1 MKIRHFSHV
10 RCGLLTNWIETNFY
24 DVHWRPSN
32 SLKTLKLINVFLK
45 FKPFPC
51 YHCAKINPC
60 YNMYY
65 PIGWPKLL
73 DSQKAPL
80 RLATDKV
87 KILFAVLH
95 EKSVAL
101 WFCKPCVPITYHQR
115 SDKCIVE
122 NGTNAF
128 IEWKIDSS
136 KLVVAVS
143 IRLIVM
149 LMTWMVFVV
158 KTTHFNIHIFPQT
171 NDGALII
178 YDVQVDDDSTGGL
191 YTQNDSPFNYLRRDS
206 AELFIKE
213 TIPSLKLN
221 LVRCAH
227 E

>member
-1 MKIRHFSHV
+1 
-10 RCGLLTNWIETNFY
+10 
-24 DVHWRPSN
+24 
-32 SLKTLKLINVFLK
+32 
-45 FKPFPC
+45 
-51 YHCAKINPC
+51 
-60 YNMYY
+60 MYY

-115 SDKCIVE
+115 SEKCIAE

-143 IRLIVM
+143 TYLS
-149 LMTWMVFVV
+149 
-158 KTTHFNIHIFPQT
+158 HC
-171 NDGALII
+171 D
-178 YDVQVDDDSTGGL
+178 VDDLDDFRCKDNSFQYSYFPTDQRWGI
-191 YTQNDSPFNYLRRDS
+191 N
-206 AELFIKE
+206 
-213 TIPSLKLN
+213 N
-221 LVRCAH
+221 L
-227 E
+227 

>member
-1 MKIRHFSHV
+1 
-10 RCGLLTNWIETNFY
+10 
-24 DVHWRPSN
+24 
-32 SLKTLKLINVFLK
+32 
-45 FKPFPC
+45 
-51 YHCAKINPC
+51 
-60 YNMYY
+60 MYY

-87 KILFAVLH
+87 KILFAVLY
-95 EKSVAL
+95 EKSICI
-101 WFCKPCVPITYHQR
+101 WFCKPCVPLTFHQR
-115 SDKCIVE
+115 SDKCIAE

-143 IRLIVM
+143 PCWWDLDD
-149 LMTWMVFVV
+149 LDVFCC
-158 KTTHFNIHIFPQT
+158 TSSWRYSFFPQT

-178 YDVQVDDDSTGGL
+178 YDVQVDDDFTGGL

-221 LVRCAH
+221 LVRWDFDI
-227 E
+227 